1 MAFKEVT
8 GKDLKLSRS
17 FKDMNLSMG
26 SNPFTKDVSV
36 VKNNNAIKQ
45 SIRNLVLTSPGE
57 KLFQPWLGCRV
68 KEMLFEPLDMFTA
81 QSIQDEIINTINQ
94 HDERIQ
100 LQSVEVIPNFG
111 NDRLNISIEYKIVGI
126 PIVETVDFVLQ
137 RPE

>member
-1 MAFKEVT
+1 MALKPISS
-8 GKDLKLSRS
+8 KDLAKSRS
-17 FKDMNLSMG
+17 FKDIGMAFG
-26 SNPFTKDVSV
+26 KNPFTDDVSL
-36 VKNNNAIKQ
+36 VKDDNAIKQ
-45 SIRNLVLTSPGE
+45 SIRNLVMTSPGE

-94 HDERIQ
+94 HDERIR
-100 LQSVEVIPNFG
+100 LTNVEVIPNVG
-111 NDRLNISIEYKIVGI
+111 NDRLNISIQYKIVGI